1 MTRIDLK
8 TMCEEVLSGPLAL
21 AIGNFDGVHI
31 GHRAL
36 LARVR
41 EAAEALRGEIP
52 NIRTGVWCFAQPPSA
67 FLSDKPVPQLS
78 TTEEKLACFA
88 DAGIDCCIL
97 ADFPS
102 LKDCPPER
110 FVREVLLDACDCR
123 HMVCGFNFTFGARG
137 QGNADTLR
145 RHFGDALT
153 VVEPIC
159 LEDRVVSSTAVRC
172 ALTEGDAE
180 GAAAMLG
187 RRWSVCLPVLHGKA
201 LGRRLG
207 FPTVNQRFPAGH
219 ILPAFGVYA
228 TLCEI
233 DGVCH
238 PAVTNVGIRPSVD
251 DGNAVTCE
259 SHILDLDADL
269 YGRDIRVHFC
279 TYLRTEQKFESLAAL
294 EAAIQEDIAGTRRY
308 FGATAQMK
316 EGKA

>member
-41 EAAEALRGEIP
+41 EAADALRGEIP
-52 NIRTGVWCFAQPPSA
+52 RIRTGVWCFAQPPSA
-67 FLSDKPVPQLS
+67 YLSDRPVPQLS
-78 TTEEKLACFA
+78 TLEEKLACFA
-88 DAGIDCCIL
+88 EAGIDCCIL
-97 ADFPS
+97 ADFPA
-102 LKDCPPER
+102 LKDCPPDR
-110 FVREVLLDACDCR
+110 FVREVLMDACDCR
-123 HMVCGFNFTFGARG
+123 HVVCGFNFTFGARG

-153 VVEPIC
+153 VVDPVC
-159 LEDRVVSSTAVRC
+159 LDDKVVSSTAVRA
-172 ALTEGDAE
+172 ALSAGNAE
-180 GAAAMLG
+180 DAAAMLG

-207 FPTVNQRFPAGH
+207 FPTVNQRFSAGH

-238 PAVTNVGIRPSVD
+238 PAVTNVGVRPSVD
-251 DGNAVTCE
+251 DGEAVTCE
-259 SHILDLDADL
+259 SHILDFHADL
-269 YGRDIRVHFC
+269 YGREIRVHFC
-279 TYLRTEQKFESLAAL
+279 TYLRPERRFSSLGAL
-294 EAAIQEDIAGTRRY
+294 ETAVQEDIVGVRRY
-308 FGATAQMK
+308 FGLLPCTE
-316 EGKA
+316 EGRA